1 MTPTKELKQE
11 NIINFF
17 EDNFVPEIN
26 VTTPSQVRAQGSWDV
41 YERTVVVMVG
51 GIFKSAL
58 VKGAAICSVSKNLSF
73 GLALL
78 LCVNK
83 GLLYAQ
89 CTEFEYSIIY

>member
-26 VTTPSQVRAQGSWDV
+26 VTTPSQVSAQGSWDV
-41 YERTVVVMVG
+41 YERTMAG
-51 GIFKSAL
+51 GTFKSAS
-58 VKGAAICSVSKNLSF
+58 VKVAAICAASKILSL

-83 GLLYAQ
+83 GLLYVQ
-89 CTEFEYSIIY
+89 CIEF

>member
-41 YERTVVVMVG
+41 YKRTVVG

-58 VKGAAICSVSKNLSF
+58 VKGAAICAASKNLSL

-89 CTEFEYSIIY
+89 CTEFEYSNIY

>member
-26 VTTPSQVRAQGSWDV
+26 VMTPSQVSAQGSWDV
-41 YERTVVVMVG
+41 CERTMVG
-51 GIFKSAL
+51 GIFKSASGK
-58 VKGAAICSVSKNLSF
+58 VAAICAASKNLSL

-83 GLLYAQ
+83 GLLYTQ
-89 CTEFEYSIIY
+89 CIEFECSNIY

>member
-41 YERTVVVMVG
+41 YERTVVG
-51 GIFKSAL
+51 RIFKSAL
-58 VKGAAICSVSKNLSF
+58 VKGAAICAASKNLSL

-83 GLLYAQ
+83 GLLYV
-89 CTEFEYSIIY
+89 

>member
-26 VTTPSQVRAQGSWDV
+26 VTTPSQVSAQGSWDI
-41 YERTVVVMVG
+41 YEKDRG
-51 GIFKSAL
+51 GRDFKSAS
-58 VKGAAICSVSKNLSF
+58 VKVAAICAASKIWLL

-83 GLLYAQ
+83 GLLYTQ
-89 CTEFEYSIIY
+89 CIEFEYANIY